1 MTEHHLAD
9 WTPRED
15 VIISFADQTGAVRT
29 QEELD
34 QMFEEFREVANQ
46 HGFHPDGWG
55 LDQSFRAFYTDPLRD
70 ECSAFLALWDTY
82 WQSNALGG
90 PTWDELSA
98 AAEKLRMQ
106 TK

>member
-55 LDQSFRAFYTDPLRD
+55 LDQSFRAFYTGSTPR
-70 ECSAFLALWDTY
+70 
-82 WQSNALGG
+82 
-90 PTWDELSA
+90 
-98 AAEKLRMQ
+98 RMQ
-106 TK
+106 CLPGPLGHVLAVQRTGWTHLGRT